1 MAADQER
8 EEQIDLIRRF
18 RAGDEEAFRALL
30 SRHGGALSARIR
42 RNLPAKVARR
52 VAVSDVLQ
60 ESCAVAFRKRE
71 HLEVRGADA
80 FRNWLLGIVDNKVRE
95 AVRNHAQVAA
105 RSAHR
110 EVSRHDRV
118 DTGLFV
124 GRNGSPSRHAM
135 QREEVELTRE
145 AMSRLPEQYR
155 QVLRLTR
162 LQGMTMREA
171 AQNMGR
177 SREAVK
183 KLYGRAVVKLKTMYE
198 EVRRE
203 SGS

>member
-1 MAADQER
+1 MAEDQDR
-8 EEQIDLIRRF
+8 DEQIELIRRF
-18 RAGDEEAFRALL
+18 RAGDEDAFRALL
-30 SRHGGALSARIR
+30 TRHGGALSARIK

-60 ESCAVAFRKRE
+60 ESCAVAFRRRE
-71 HLEVRGADA
+71 HLEIRGADA

-95 AVRNHAQVAA
+95 AVRNHAHVAA

-124 GRNGSPSRHAM
+124 GRNRSPSRHAI
-135 QREEVELTRE
+135 QREDLDLTRK
-145 AMSRLPEQYR
+145 ALARLPEQYR
-155 QVLRLTR
+155 QVLQLTR
-162 LQGMTMREA
+162 LEGMTMREA
-171 AQNMGR
+171 AERMGR

-183 KLYGRAVVKLKTMYE
+183 KLYGRAVVKLRTVFE
-198 EVRRE
+198 EMRSE
-203 SGS
+203 S

>member
-1 MAADQER
+1 MADDQDR
-8 EEQIDLIRRF
+8 DEQIELIRRF
-18 RAGDEEAFRALL
+18 RAGDEEAFRTLL
-30 SRHGGALSARIR
+30 VRHGGALSARIR

-60 ESCAVAFRKRE
+60 ESCAVAFRRRE

-95 AVRNHAQVAA
+95 AVRSHAQVAA

-110 EVSRHDRV
+110 EISRHDRL

-124 GRNGSPSRHAM
+124 GRQGTPSRHAI

-145 AMSRLPEQYR
+145 AMSRLPDQFR
-155 QVLRLTR
+155 QVLKLTL

-171 AQNMGR
+171 AERMGR

-183 KLYGRAVVKLKTMYE
+183 KLYGRAVVRLKTVYE

>member
-1 MAADQER
+1 MAEDQDR
-8 EEQIDLIRRF
+8 DEQIELIRRF
-18 RAGDEEAFRALL
+18 RAGDEEAFRTLL
-30 SRHGGALSARIR
+30 VRHGGALSARIR

-60 ESCAVAFRKRE
+60 ESCAVAFRRRE

-95 AVRNHAQVAA
+95 AVRSHAQVAA

-110 EVSRHDRV
+110 EVSRHDRL

-124 GRNGSPSRHAM
+124 GRQGTPSRHAI
-135 QREEVELTRE
+135 QREEGELTRE
-145 AMSRLPEQYR
+145 AMSRLPDPYR
-155 QVLRLTR
+155 RVLKLTL

-171 AQNMGR
+171 AERMGR

-183 KLYGRAVVKLKTMYE
+183 KLYGRAVVRLKTVYE